1 MFCKLSVLKIGILQ
15 QDLDGKAK
23 PFQVLKLELGS
34 TSVTLVTLFKLEDNT
49 NYCTSNSSNSSYSC
63 FKWHK
68 SVKTGGPSNK
78 LL

>member
-1 MFCKLSVLKIGILQ
+1 MSCKLSVLNIGIVQ

-23 PFQVLKLELGS
+23 PFQVLKLESGS

-49 NYCTSNSSNSSYSC
+49 NYCTSNSSNSSHSC
-63 FKWHK
+63 FKWHE
-68 SVKTGGPSNK
+68 SEKTGSPSDK